1 MDQEKFKPM
10 KVRSKEYSMQRIDLK
25 ELELKQLKFDND
37 IHISKDQKNRTLQV
51 YTAILLKFCVVMVI
65 LGMFYWST
73 DISRKM
79 LRSFWERP
87 DSFTV
92 DTLK

>member
-1 MDQEKFKPM
+1 MDQESFQP
-10 KVRSKEYSMQRIDLK
+10 KEYSMQKIDLK
-25 ELELKQLKFDND
+25 EFELKQLKLNNNVVPIFKQRK
-37 IHISKDQKNRTLQV
+37 SKNKTLHV
-51 YTAILLKFCVVMVI
+51 YLAVLLKFCVVMVI
-65 LGMFYWST
+65 LGMFYWSS

-87 DSFTV
+87 ESFTV